1 MTPPLPEPPPPGSN
15 TITLL
20 AKIDKFGGLHVNGEK
35 GTDVSGQGVQ
45 VVPKAP
51 PVKWQLKMTR
61 PGGGDLQ
68 KNEVKDFLIVLG
80 YEWE

>member
-1 MTPPLPEPPPPGSN
+1 M
-15 TITLL
+15 
-20 AKIDKFGGLHVNGEK
+20 
-35 GTDVSGQGVQ
+35 SGQGVQ

-51 PVKWQLKMTR
+51 PIKWQLKMTR

-68 KNEVKDFLIVLG
+68 KDEVKDFLIVLG